1 MKTRLL
7 QQASAFAMLALIAIS
22 VGSCKKSKGDEAKDC
37 ALIMANVAGTYKL
50 TALKYKPGAGL
61 PEQDALP
68 MREACENDDLIILK
82 SDGTYL
88 YQDAGT
94 VCTPSGTDNGT
105 WSLNGKILSSD
116 GDIYGTVKSFDCK
129 SFVYYIPDIYN
140 SGDQLT
146 FTLTKQ

>member
-7 QQASAFAMLALIAIS
+7 QQVSAFAVLALTAIS
-22 VGSCKKSKGDEAKDC
+22 IGSCKKSKGDEAKDC
-37 ALIMANVAGTYKL
+37 ALTMANVSGTYRL
-50 TALKYKPGAGL
+50 TALKYNPGEGQ

-68 MREACENDDLIILK
+68 LRDACENDDLITLK

-94 VCTPSGTDNGT
+94 VCTPGGTDNGT
-105 WSLNGKILSSD
+105 WSLNGKVLSSD
-116 GDIYGTVKSFDCK
+116 GDIYGTVKNFDCK
-129 SFVYYIPDIYN
+129 TFVYYIPDIYS
-140 SGDQLT
+140 SGDKLT